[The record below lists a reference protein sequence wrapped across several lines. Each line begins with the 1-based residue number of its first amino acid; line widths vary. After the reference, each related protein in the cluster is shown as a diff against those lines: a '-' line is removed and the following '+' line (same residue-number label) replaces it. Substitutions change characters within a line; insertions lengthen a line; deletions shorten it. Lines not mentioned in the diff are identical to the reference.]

1 MSDEI
6 DSYDHEREKL
16 LAHNVFEIRT
26 ACNDL
31 SRLSENIRDIG
42 LDKLA
47 DNIDII
53 WIKIRE
59 NTTDIQDRYEY
70 VYKVKETKHF
80 TVCEEQ
86 KEKFNI
92 DDSGWKS

>member
-1 MSDEI
+1 MSDET

-16 LAHNVFEIRT
+16 LARNVHEIRT

-42 LDKLA
+42 LDKLS
-47 DNIDII
+47 DSIDII
-53 WIKIRE
+53 WNKIRK

-70 VYKVKETKHF
+70 VYKAKETKHF
-80 TVCEEQ
+80 TVYEEG
-86 KEKFNI
+86 K
-92 DDSGWKS
+92 